1 MTELG
6 MLWAYL
12 SPMMVI
18 AGAAWRIA
26 VKLTTV
32 ERKLEGLERE
42 NQRLRSDLV
51 SLQTLLSV
59 LVDSR
64 RSSGS

>member
-12 SPMMVI
+12 SPMFVI

-32 ERKLEGLERE
+32 EKKLERLERE

-64 RSSGS
+64 RSSG

>member
-1 MTELG
+1 MTDLN

-32 ERKLEGLERE
+32 EKKLEGLERE

-64 RSSGS
+64 RSSG